1 MAIIEL
7 ELKVPQKL
15 EAIKLRQYQEYL
27 KIQKDNKDTEDN
39 GNFLNS
45 KCIQIFCGL
54 TLKESYNLPVKMFDG
69 VLNQIGTCFEE
80 KTPLIKEFSMTGSN
94 DVEVSFG
101 MIPSLDEMT
110 FGEYVDLENFISDW
124 DTMHKAMAVLYRP
137 IKYNNNGKYLIED
150 YDGSDRYWEV
160 MKDAPVNVSLGAMVF
175 FLSFREK
182 IMQIYDG
189 LFTPSAKAESNF
201 NIGEG
206 FGKKWGWYQSIYA
219 LAGKD
224 VSRIS
229 EVTKISLHQCLIWL
243 EFEKEKN
250 DLEQKMIKNAYNKN
264 R

>member
-69 VLNQIGTCFEE
+69 VLNQIGSCFEE

-124 DTMHKAMAVLYRP
+124 DSMHKAMAVLYRP

-175 FLSFREK
+175 FYRL
-182 IMQIYDG
+182 
-189 LFTPSAKAESNF
+189 
-201 NIGEG
+201 
-206 FGKKWGWYQSIYA
+206 GKKLCKYTMDSLLLQQKQNQTSTSEKALERNGDGINQFMLSLEKTYQELVKSQRFHYTN
-219 LAGKD
+219 
-224 VSRIS
+224 V
-229 EVTKISLHQCLIWL
+229 
-243 EFEKEKN
+243 
-250 DLEQKMIKNAYNKN
+250 
-264 R
+264 

>member
-80 KTPLIKEFSMTGSN
+80 PTPLIKEFSMTGSN

-124 DTMHKAMAVLYRP
+124 DSMHKAMAVLYRP

-175 FLSFREK
+175 FYRL
-182 IMQIYDG
+182 
-189 LFTPSAKAESNF
+189 
-201 NIGEG
+201 
-206 FGKKWGWYQSIYA
+206 GKKLCKYTMDSLLLQQKQNQTLTSEKALERNGDGINQFMLSLEKTYQELVKS
-219 LAGKD
+219 
-224 VSRIS
+224 
-229 EVTKISLHQCLIWL
+229 
-243 EFEKEKN
+243 
-250 DLEQKMIKNAYNKN
+250 QKFHYTNV
-264 R
+264 

>member
-94 DVEVSFG
+94 NVEVSFG

-124 DTMHKAMAVLYRP
+124 DSMHKAMAVLYRP

-175 FLSFREK
+175 FYRL
-182 IMQIYDG
+182 
-189 LFTPSAKAESNF
+189 
-201 NIGEG
+201 
-206 FGKKWGWYQSIYA
+206 GKKLCKYTMDSLLLQQKQNQTSTSEKALERNGDGINQFMLSLEKTYQELVKSQRFHYTN
-219 LAGKD
+219 
-224 VSRIS
+224 V
-229 EVTKISLHQCLIWL
+229 
-243 EFEKEKN
+243 
-250 DLEQKMIKNAYNKN
+250 
-264 R
+264 

>member
-94 DVEVSFG
+94 NVEVSFG

-175 FLSFREK
+175 FYRL
-182 IMQIYDG
+182 
-189 LFTPSAKAESNF
+189 
-201 NIGEG
+201 
-206 FGKKWGWYQSIYA
+206 GKKLCKYTMDSLLLQQKQNQTSTSEKALERNGDGINQFMLSLEKTYQELVKSQRFHYTN
-219 LAGKD
+219 
-224 VSRIS
+224 V
-229 EVTKISLHQCLIWL
+229 
-243 EFEKEKN
+243 
-250 DLEQKMIKNAYNKN
+250 
-264 R
+264 

>member
-124 DTMHKAMAVLYRP
+124 DSMHKAMAVLYRP

-175 FLSFREK
+175 FYRL
-182 IMQIYDG
+182 
-189 LFTPSAKAESNF
+189 
-201 NIGEG
+201 
-206 FGKKWGWYQSIYA
+206 GKKLCKYTMDSLLLQQKQNQTLTSEKALERNGDGINQFMLSLEKTYQELVKSQRFHYTN
-219 LAGKD
+219 
-224 VSRIS
+224 V
-229 EVTKISLHQCLIWL
+229 
-243 EFEKEKN
+243 
-250 DLEQKMIKNAYNKN
+250 
-264 R
+264 